1 MTSNA
6 GATLRETGTGES
18 ERPTPH
24 GDYTGLS
31 RAKALDLLLAKHEQ
45 AQTEKS
51 VGTKTWFERLGEVLS
66 LMEVE

>member
-1 MTSNA
+1 MTSNS
-6 GATLRETGTGES
+6 GSTLRETGMGET

-24 GDYTGLS
+24 GDYDGTS
-31 RAKALDLLLAKHEQ
+31 RARNLRLLLAKHDD
-45 AQTEKS
+45 AEKK